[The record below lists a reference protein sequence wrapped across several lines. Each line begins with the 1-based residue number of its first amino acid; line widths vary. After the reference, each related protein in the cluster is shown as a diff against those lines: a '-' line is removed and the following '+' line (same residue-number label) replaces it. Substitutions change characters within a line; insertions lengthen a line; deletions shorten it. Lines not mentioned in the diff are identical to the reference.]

1 MMPNEWMELLYTPDT
16 DEPDVIL
23 ADCEQWKS
31 DDERL
36 SNPLHHKFAE
46 LVAFSRFVPQDNINR

>member
-1 MMPNEWMELLYTPDT
+1 MMPNEWMELPFTPDT

-36 SNPLHHKFAE
+36 PNPLHHKFAE
-46 LVAFSRFVPQDNINR
+46 LVAFFRFVPQDNINR

>member
-1 MMPNEWMELLYTPDT
+1 MPNEWMELPFIPDT

-31 DDERL
+31 DDEQL
-36 SNPLHHKFAE
+36 PDLLHHKFAE
-46 LVAFSRFVPQDNINR
+46 LFTFFRFVPQDNINR